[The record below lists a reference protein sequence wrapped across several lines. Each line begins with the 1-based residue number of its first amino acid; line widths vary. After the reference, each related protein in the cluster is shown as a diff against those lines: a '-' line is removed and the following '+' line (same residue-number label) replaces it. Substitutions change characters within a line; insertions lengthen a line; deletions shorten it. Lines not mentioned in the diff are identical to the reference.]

1 MNNDRA
7 KAIRSA
13 LLTAYNVGKAGGGKI
28 IPIDDDSK
36 REDAFNNLASQQRG
50 DPELAMMSAQ
60 RVLRGGVMSHAL
72 EHVGDLTHRMSEKGG
87 RLGSG
92 YVRPKVESVLRSLKS
107 GYGFSKEHTE
117 NMAESKVSPELENA
131 VLNRYAN
138 EHSKLPVYNKNQEL
152 GRNAAIALG
161 KKDFDIATQ
170 NLEELNN
177 RIQSGIF
184 DRENLNYDPNYEK
197 LTQPDI
203 TKAGGGDVDLP
214 MDEASRMARADKD
227 YPMDLYH
234 ATSGP
239 VVGGALKEGKT
250 YDSFGIHFGTPETAN
265 NRFLVKANELSRD
278 ANRPITMNSPNI
290 IPSRVKINNPLRL
303 SENRTG
309 RWGPSD
315 VLMETI
321 SAAERGD
328 VPKVTAK
335 EIDDF
340 YNDNLKH
347 KGKKFANL
355 ESPEFNEVLT
365 NWLESKGYDGIVY
378 KNTVEGGGD
387 SYIAF
392 RGNQIRS
399 RFAKFDPKRA
409 HESDIGAATGGFIHD
424 PEKAKRHA
432 LMIANGLH
440 KAAGGDV
447 EPDNSN
453 PRAVIGGNNP
463 PTPVYY
469 SALKQGVANAKQM
482 QAPPQD
488 WKAITS
494 KLPGVRKEE
503 IDYSG
508 LHNFLDKQQGQ
519 VSKADLLDHLE
530 QNPAVKLNEVWKS
543 GTTGPNRT
551 WTKFGQYTLPG
562 GTNYKELVLTLPKRP
577 EGERNYE
584 SPAAHSYGDDASNIN
599 RLAHIRMNDRVGPN
613 GEKLLHIE
621 ELQSDWHQTGL
632 EEGYS
637 DPEKQKQIDYHNG
650 ERRRMTAALQT
661 VLDQHQDAYDAA
673 IKPHQ
678 DAFYAAKDRHQD
690 VYSAAIKPHL
700 DAYDA
705 AIGQHRDV
713 YSAAIKQHRG
723 AFDAAI
729 KSHRDAYDAAKKPH
743 EAAYDAAKKPHEDAY
758 LAAIAPHEDAIKAL
772 GPNRGVPDA
781 PYKDTKD
788 WTALALKRVMR
799 HAANNN
805 YDGVTWTTGDQQA
818 DRYDLSKRV
827 SSIKADQYNIADENG
842 WRLNVKGKNGDSI
855 PMPRHYL
862 SDDELADHVGKDMA
876 KKIIDSNG
884 GEFHGLDLK
893 VGGEGMRKY
902 YDEIVPSVAKELAK
916 THGVKVGKI
925 KMKPANKPNYAQWAY
940 DYQQENGSQNQGHLD
955 DAYDDFVDSK
965 ESKDL
970 GELHYLPVTPSMK
983 KSARLFKSGGMVEPY
998 KHTGVIHP
1006 ARMISGVHI
1015 RHETHGTPIF
1025 TGGKHGR

>member
-203 TKAGGGDVDLP
+203 TKAGGGDV
-214 MDEASRMARADKD
+214 
-227 YPMDLYH
+227 
-234 ATSGP
+234 
-239 VVGGALKEGKT
+239 
-250 YDSFGIHFGTPETAN
+250 
-265 NRFLVKANELSRD
+265 
-278 ANRPITMNSPNI
+278 
-290 IPSRVKINNPLRL
+290 
-303 SENRTG
+303 
-309 RWGPSD
+309 
-315 VLMETI
+315 
-321 SAAERGD
+321 
-328 VPKVTAK
+328 
-335 EIDDF
+335 
-340 YNDNLKH
+340 
-347 KGKKFANL
+347 
-355 ESPEFNEVLT
+355 
-365 NWLESKGYDGIVY
+365 
-378 KNTVEGGGD
+378 
-387 SYIAF
+387 
-392 RGNQIRS
+392 
-399 RFAKFDPKRA
+399 
-409 HESDIGAATGGFIHD
+409 
-424 PEKAKRHA
+424 
-432 LMIANGLH
+432 
-440 KAAGGDV
+440 
-447 EPDNSN
+447 EPDNFN

-584 SPAAHSYGDDASNIN
+584 SPAAHSYDDDDSDIN
-599 RLAHIRMNDRVGPN
+599 RLAHIRMNDRVGPK

-632 EEGYS
+632 EEGYF
-637 DPEKQKQIDYHNG
+637 DPEKQKQIDYHKK
-650 ERRRMTAALQT
+650 EKRRIDDELQAAIKPLRDAYNVARNQHYDAYETAKKQN
-661 VLDQHQDAYDAA
+661 LDAYEAATKPHYDAYDAA
-673 IKPHQ
+673 RK
-678 DAFYAAKDRHQD
+678 
-690 VYSAAIKPHL
+690 
-700 DAYDA
+700 
-705 AIGQHRDV
+705 
-713 YSAAIKQHRG
+713 
-723 AFDAAI
+723 
-729 KSHRDAYDAAKKPH
+729 
-743 EAAYDAAKKPHEDAY
+743 
-758 LAAIAPHEDAIKAL
+758 PHEDAIKAL
-772 GPNRGVPDA
+772 GHNTGVPDA

-818 DRYDLSKRV
+818 DRYDLSK
-827 SSIKADQYNIADENG
+827 
-842 WRLNVKGKNGDSI
+842 
-855 PMPRHYL
+855 
-862 SDDELADHVGKDMA
+862 
-876 KKIIDSNG
+876 
-884 GEFHGLDLK
+884 
-893 VGGEGMRKY
+893 
-902 YDEIVPSVAKELAK
+902 
-916 THGVKVGKI
+916 
-925 KMKPANKPNYAQWAY
+925 
-940 DYQQENGSQNQGHLD
+940 
-955 DAYDDFVDSK
+955 
-965 ESKDL
+965 
-970 GELHYLPVTPSMK
+970 
-983 KSARLFKSGGMVEPY
+983 
-998 KHTGVIHP
+998 
-1006 ARMISGVHI
+1006 
-1015 RHETHGTPIF
+1015 
-1025 TGGKHGR
+1025 